1 MSTVRMSD
9 VTLKQKAAQ
18 SLSFK
23 EKIELVKLLNKLCVD
38 TLELPA
44 VEHAK
49 ADSLF
54 IKSVCETARDCAVSV
69 EVRADRDSIDQA
81 WEALKNAE
89 KPRLQVASS
98 VSLVQ
103 MEYMY
108 HKKPAAVKDAVT
120 KAVAYAKTLTDDV
133 EFLAVDA
140 TRSEREFLF
149 DILSAAIEAGASTVS
164 VCDTAGQMLPAEFDA
179 FIRELKTQIPGIS
192 EVTLGVSLCDEIAMA
207 DACSMAAA
215 IAGAGEIKAS
225 IYPENSASL
234 KNLAVLLQKK
244 GTEYG
249 LNGNVRTVELKR
261 LSEQAVRMFT
271 TTRSKTSPFETGV
284 RDTASDRFFTANDT
298 METIVRETKTLG
310 YDLTEEDQIKVYEE
324 FRRIAEKKDSVSDK
338 EIDAIVASAALQV
351 PAAYVINDFIINSC
365 NQFSA
370 SAHIRLEKNGE
381 LMESVAL
388 GDGSVDAA
396 FLAIEQI
403 VGRHYELDDFQIQAV
418 TRGREAMVE
427 TIVKLRSGG
436 KVYSG
441 RGLSTDIIGSSISAY
456 VNALN
461 KIVYEEENE

>member
-1 MSTVRMSD
+1 MSTIKMSD

-44 VEHAK
+44 VEHVK

-54 IKSVCETARDCAVSV
+54 IKSVCETVSGCTVAVQA
-69 EVRADRDSIDQA
+69 EADKDSIDRA

-89 KPRLQVASS
+89 KPRLQIVSS

-103 MEYMY
+103 MEYLY
-108 HKKPAAVKDAVT
+108 HKKAAAVKEAVT

-140 TRSEREFLF
+140 TRSEREFLYEV
-149 DILSAAIEAGASTVS
+149 LGAAIEAGASTVS

-179 FIRELKTQIPGIS
+179 FIRELKAQVPGIAN
-192 EVTLGVSLCDEIAMA
+192 VTVGVSLCDEIAMA

-225 IYPENSASL
+225 IYPENCASL

-244 GTEYG
+244 GAEYG
-249 LNGNVRTVELKR
+249 VNADVRTVELKR

-284 RDTASDRFFTANDT
+284 RDTASDRFFTANDS
-298 METIVRETKTLG
+298 METIVRETKKLG

-351 PAAYVINDFIINSC
+351 PAAYVITDFIINTC

-381 LMESVAL
+381 PMESVAL

-418 TRGREAMVE
+418 TRGREAMGE

-456 VNALN
+456 INALN